1 MKLHKTVTS
10 LVLLLICIGVGAWAK
25 PVSSIGTAQIVV
37 SSVYWGDSS
46 TAPVNARPGDVNAP
60 LSIVIANGGDDVA
73 RGVTARLDLTTPFS
87 FDYYQ
92 DGVKRSSSSVSIT
105 AGDIQA
111 GQSQRLRFV
120 LSIASNATE
129 GIYRLS
135 LQLSYSSARELQQVV
150 VTQSV
155 DVPVWRGK
163 LSIQRVTTVP
173 EKIYPGSVGV
183 LLRVWIVNTGQG
195 AEQDVEL
202 RLTLENPFKASS
214 SSSDKIFLGTVPSYQ
229 VSLAEFHFD
238 VDDAAKYG
246 DYSLRL
252 LYTTGIGVPS
262 LTGRVNLY
270 LEQKVRF
277 QITSVNP
284 EQVSP
289 GDVGVTFSFSVKNTG
304 SVAAK
309 SVRVQLR
316 PGNYFSGTLTDFL
329 GTLESGEQKTAFA
342 TLDVDGKAPEG
353 DQRIDLRVDWTQDE
367 NSLYDTIAVVL
378 KVRRQPF
385 FIQYAPQLSLLVI
398 AIALFMYYR
407 RRKQKPPAKSS

>member
-1 MKLHKTVTS
+1 MKLNKTAAC
-10 LVLLLICIGVGAWAK
+10 LVLLLICIGVDAWAK
-25 PVSSIGTAQIVV
+25 PAISIGTAQIVI

-46 TAPVNARPGDVNAP
+46 TSPVSARPGDINVP
-60 LSIVIANGGDDVA
+60 LSIVLANGGDDVA
-73 RGVTARLDLTTPFS
+73 RGVTARLDLVRPFT

-92 DGVKRSSSSVSIT
+92 NGERLSSSFVSIT
-105 AGDIQA
+105 AGDIQT

-135 LQLSYSSARELQQVV
+135 LQLSYSSARELQQVAV
-150 VTQSV
+150 RQSV

-163 LSIQRVTTVP
+163 LNIQRVATLP

-202 RLTLENPFKASS
+202 RLTLEKPFKASS

-229 VSLAEFHFD
+229 VSMAEFHFD

-246 DYSLRL
+246 GYSLSL
-252 LYTTGIGVPS
+252 IYTTGTGALS
-262 LTGRVNLY
+262 LMGRVDLY

-277 QITSVNP
+277 QITGVNP
-284 EQVSP
+284 EQISP

-329 GTLESGEQKTAFA
+329 GTLEPGEQKTAFA
-342 TLDVDGKAPEG
+342 TLDVDGKAPDG
-353 DQRIDLRVDWTQDE
+353 DQRIDLRIDWTQDE
-367 NSLYDTIAVVL
+367 NSLYDTIAVAL

-385 FIQYAPQLSLLVI
+385 FIQYAPQLVLVVL
-398 AIALFMYYR
+398 AIALLMYYR
-407 RRKQKPPAKSS
+407 RRRQKTRTK

>member
-1 MKLHKTVTS
+1 MKLNKTATC
-10 LVLLLICIGVGAWAK
+10 LVLLLICIGVDAWAK
-25 PVSSIGTAQIVV
+25 PAISIGTAQIVIP
-37 SSVYWGDSS
+37 SVYWGDSS
-46 TAPVNARPGDVNAP
+46 TSPVSARPGDVNVP
-60 LSIVIANGGDDVA
+60 LSIVLANGGDDVA
-73 RGVTARLDLTTPFS
+73 RGVTARLDLVRPFT

-92 DGVKRSSSSVSIT
+92 NGERLSSSFVSIT

-111 GQSQRLRFV
+111 GQSQRLRFI

-150 VTQSV
+150 VRQSV

-163 LSIQRVTTVP
+163 LNIQRVATLP

-202 RLTLENPFKASS
+202 RLTLEKPFKASS

-229 VSLAEFHFD
+229 VSMAEFHFD

-246 DYSLRL
+246 GCSLSL
-252 LYTTGIGVPS
+252 LYTTGTGALS
-262 LTGRVNLY
+262 LMGRVDLY

-277 QITSVNP
+277 QITDVNP
-284 EQVSP
+284 EQISP

-329 GTLESGEQKTAFA
+329 GTLEPGEQKTAFA

-353 DQRIDLRVDWTQDE
+353 DQRIDLRIDWTQDE
-367 NSLYDTIAVVL
+367 NSLYDTIAVSL

-385 FIQYAPQLSLLVI
+385 FIQYAPQLVLVVL
-398 AIALFMYYR
+398 AIALLTYYR
-407 RRKQKPPAKSS
+407 RRRQKTRPK

>member
-1 MKLHKTVTS
+1 VKLNKTVTC
-10 LVLLLICIGVGAWAK
+10 LVLLLICIGVDAWAK
-25 PVSSIGTAQIVV
+25 PAISIGTAQIVI

-46 TAPVNARPGDVNAP
+46 TSPVSARPGDINVP
-60 LSIVIANGGDDVA
+60 LSIVLANGGDDVA
-73 RGVTARLDLTTPFS
+73 RGVTARLDLVRPFT

-92 DGVKRSSSSVSIT
+92 NGERLSSSFVSIT
-105 AGDIQA
+105 AGDIQT

-135 LQLSYSSARELQQVV
+135 LQLSYSSARELQQVAV
-150 VTQSV
+150 RQSV

-163 LSIQRVTTVP
+163 LNIQRVATLP

-202 RLTLENPFKASS
+202 RLTLEKPFKASS

-229 VSLAEFHFD
+229 VSMAEFHFD

-246 DYSLRL
+246 GYSLSL
-252 LYTTGIGVPS
+252 IYTTGTGALS
-262 LTGRVNLY
+262 LMGRVDLY

-277 QITSVNP
+277 QITGVNP
-284 EQVSP
+284 EQISP

-329 GTLESGEQKTAFA
+329 GTLEPGEQKTAFA
-342 TLDVDGKAPEG
+342 TLDVDGKAPDG
-353 DQRIDLRVDWTQDE
+353 DQRIDLRIDWTQDE
-367 NSLYDTIAVVL
+367 NSLYDTIAVAL

-385 FIQYAPQLSLLVI
+385 FIQYAPQLVLVVL
-398 AIALFMYYR
+398 AIALLMYYR
-407 RRKQKPPAKSS
+407 RRRQKTRTK

>member
-1 MKLHKTVTS
+1 MKLNKIAIC
-10 LVLLLICIGVGAWAK
+10 LVLLLMCIGVDAGVK
-25 PVSSIGTAQIVV
+25 PAISIGTAQIVV

-46 TAPVNARPGDVNAP
+46 TAPANARPGDVNAP

-73 RGVTARLDLTTPFS
+73 RGVTARLDLTKPFS

-92 DGVKRSSSSVSIT
+92 DGVKRSSSFVSIT

-163 LSIQRVTTVP
+163 LSIQRVATVP

-202 RLTLENPFKASS
+202 RLTLEKPFKASS

-238 VDDAAKYG
+238 VDDAAQYG
-246 DYSLRL
+246 GYSLHI
-252 LYTTGIGVPS
+252 LYTTGMGAQSLMGGVD
-262 LTGRVNLY
+262 LY

-277 QITSVNP
+277 QITSVHP
-284 EQVSP
+284 EQISP

-304 SVAAK
+304 SAAAK

-329 GTLESGEQKTAFA
+329 GTLEPGEQKTAFA
-342 TLDVDGKAPEG
+342 TLDVDGKAPDG
-353 DQRIDLRVDWTQDE
+353 DQRIDLRVDWSQDE

-385 FIQYAPQLSLLVI
+385 FIQYAPQLVLVVL
-398 AIALFMYYR
+398 AIALLMYYR
-407 RRKQKPPAKSS
+407 RRRQKTRTK